1 MDQFTDHFDVVTGDS
16 SGSGP
21 HNRQRLNEPCHRGV
35 VTFLMKDIVLF
46 SASAYLLRQDLMRV
60 SSPARQN
67 RESSA
72 VVQSH

>member
-1 MDQFTDHFDVVTGDS
+1 
-16 SGSGP
+16 
-21 HNRQRLNEPCHRGV
+21 
-35 VTFLMKDIVLF
+35 MKDIVLF